1 MKNIILGFLVVFL
14 GSCVASNPDLMTPSE
29 IIINNNIEGS
39 AQVNVVGSNERIIPN
54 ESFRQAVENALLQ
67 SGLFTGDAKQYRLNV
82 SVLAIENPLVG
93 VNLTAELRVRW
104 VLFDVD
110 QGQEKFN
117 EVIATEYTA
126 TMGDSLLAAQRMTI
140 ANENAAKE
148 NIRNALQS
156 ISNNVE

>member
-1 MKNIILGFLVVFL
+1 MKKMTLSFLVIFL

-54 ESFRQAVENALLQ
+54 ESFRQAVENALLH
-67 SGLFTGDAKQYRLNV
+67 SGLFTGDPKQYRLNV

-110 QGQEKFN
+110 QGQEIFN